1 MTSHGPS
8 TGDTPVTSSPQ
19 VPFVQGH
26 SYLDPEALVT
36 LFESDPVKYTESYK
50 PTNLPFAIKTTA
62 VKPTE
67 ISEDTDSP
75 EDLTVLDAIVPSYP
89 WSAFGKLFIG
99 LTTTKTDILWS
110 GVGALV
116 GPNMVLTSSHTI
128 PWEHSEYWIRFVPGY
143 NNGTE
148 PSGSSHVVW
157 IHGSRIS
164 SLP

>member
-36 LFESDPVKYTESYK
+36 LFES
-50 PTNLPFAIKTTA
+50 
-62 VKPTE
+62 
-67 ISEDTDSP
+67 
-75 EDLTVLDAIVPSYP
+75 
-89 WSAFGKLFIG
+89 
-99 LTTTKTDILWS
+99 
-110 GVGALV
+110 
-116 GPNMVLTSSHTI
+116 
-128 PWEHSEYWIRFVPGY
+128 VPGY

-157 IHGSRIS
+157 IHGYRIS
-164 SLP
+164 SLPSAYDLALCKLAEPLGNPCGWMGAAGHSDDGYYTSLAAINITLYQYRVRNPELPYS